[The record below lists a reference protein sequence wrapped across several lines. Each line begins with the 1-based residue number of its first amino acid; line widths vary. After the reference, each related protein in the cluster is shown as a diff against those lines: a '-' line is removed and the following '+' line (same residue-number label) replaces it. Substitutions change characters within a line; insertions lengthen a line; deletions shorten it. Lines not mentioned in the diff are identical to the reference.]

1 MLTVHVRHP
10 AVLLAGI
17 CTALLLPER
26 AAAQPEEPVVIGK
39 QLELFSEILDENRPL
54 FIRTPY
60 GYESGDE
67 HYPVLY
73 LLDGNAHFHH
83 TTGTAD
89 YLAYSGR
96 TPELI
101 VVAIRNTDR
110 NRDLTPPSTQQSDI
124 EDYPTHGGADN
135 FLRFIS
141 DELMPWVNRQYRT
154 RPHSTLV
161 GHSFGGLFALH
172 ALVTRPDVFDAY
184 IAISPGLQWDDQ
196 RLVTQAARTFENT
209 PELTADL
216 YMTVGNEGRALL
228 GGVRKLAGVL
238 DEHAPRGLRWAF
250 RLMEE
255 ESHVSVPLRSTR
267 QGLEAVFDG
276 WNLHD
281 VLATFDRGGLA
292 AIEDHY
298 TTGGARFGYDRTTP
312 ASAVLTLVFQLI
324 QADRLEEAASVLQR
338 DPETH
343 PPSSILLAELANAYA
358 DRSDRASAREY
369 YTMALQANPGN
380 ERARRKLLDMGVDVA
395 ALIPEFVVAP
405 DALADYPGRYRLAG
419 GAVAT
424 IRQVQDATLEL
435 QVTGLGDMKLVPVSA
450 DVFSL
455 ENTDDQLTFSRD
467 ATGKVESLTWRQSGS
482 GAPATKIE

>member
-1 MLTVHVRHP
+1 MPTVHVRHP

-26 AAAQPEEPVVIGK
+26 AAAQPEDSVVIGK
-39 QLELFSEILDENRPL
+39 RVELFSEILGENRPL

-60 GYESGDE
+60 GYESGEE

-73 LLDGNAHFHH
+73 LLDGDAHFQH
-83 TTGTAD
+83 TAGTAD

-101 VVAIRNTDR
+101 IVAIRNTDR
-110 NRDLTPPSTQQSDI
+110 NRDLTPPSAQQSDI

-141 DELMPWVNRQYRT
+141 DELMPWVNGQYRT

-184 IAISPGLQWDDQ
+184 VAISPGLQWDDQ
-196 RLVTQAARTFENT
+196 RLVTQAARMFENT

-228 GGVRKLAGVL
+228 GGARKLAGVL

-255 ESHVSVPLRSTR
+255 ESHVSVALRSTW

-281 VLATFDRGGLA
+281 VLTTFDRGGLA
-292 AIEDHY
+292 AIDDHY
-298 TTGGARFGYDRTTP
+298 TRGGARFGYDRATP

-324 QADRLEEAASVLQR
+324 QADRLEEAASVLLR
-338 DPETH
+338 DTETH
-343 PPSSILLAELANAYA
+343 PPSSIALAELADAYA
-358 DRSDRASAREY
+358 DRNDRASAREY
-369 YTMALQANPGN
+369 YTLALRANAGN
-380 ERARRKLLDMGVDVA
+380 ERARRKLLDMGVDVS
-395 ALIPEFVVAP
+395 ALVPDFMVAP
-405 DALADYPGRYRLAG
+405 AALADYVGRYRFRG
-419 GAVAT
+419 GFVFT
-424 IRQVQDATLEL
+424 IRKVQDATLEM
-435 QVTGLGDMKLVPVSA
+435 QVTGLADTTLVPLSA

-455 ENTDDQLTFSRD
+455 ENTDDQLTFNRD
-467 ATGKVESLTWRQSGS
+467 AGGEVESLIWHQFE
-482 GAPATKIE
+482 GAVPASKIE